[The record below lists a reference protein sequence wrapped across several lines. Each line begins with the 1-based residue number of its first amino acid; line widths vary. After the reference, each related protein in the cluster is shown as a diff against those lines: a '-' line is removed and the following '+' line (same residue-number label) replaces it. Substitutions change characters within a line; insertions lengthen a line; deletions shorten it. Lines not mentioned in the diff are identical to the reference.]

1 MWYER
6 SVHGCERVPQSLKG
20 EIVRKRSLKVAAAVG
35 ALCLV
40 VAACAED
47 SSSDSSA
54 SAPAASSAVTEAP
67 ADSSAPAAT
76 EAPAGTDATTGTEAP
91 ADTTAGTDIQEP
103 EGDFTQEEIDQWGI
117 EYTGATPGE
126 ASGDPLTIGYVNQ
139 EAVFPENTVGI
150 KAAIEYVNTELG
162 GFGGRPGE
170 LVECDI
176 NVEEDGT
183 KCGSEMLNNPDVS
196 FVLTGTLLVGNQPLY
211 DVLDG
216 KKPVIIGNAVTLAD
230 FLTTAGVGYPT
241 GSVGVIPGM
250 ADFAI
255 NRLDPKPT
263 NAAIMYADNPAGQAA
278 YASLLKP
285 VFDLA
290 GIPVTAVTVA
300 DPGATAADVQAA
312 MTAAGAGTA
321 DVFISVITVQ
331 TCVAMYD
338 AMKALGIDPVVVTTG
353 LCFGTGMTDH
363 LKEVGDSGQ
372 VPDGWYFGGYGYS
385 YFMPDLDSGIATYLN
400 KVEKYAKAPAGVT
413 IEYTGFAGPSF
424 GNILTIAKFANQLG
438 GQVDT
443 AAITPLI
450 FGFEGPAMIQAGT
463 LTCGKTALLGIT
475 FPAVCGNEMG
485 IQQYVDG
492 QWVSAGD
499 ALDGNPID
507 VTKIGT

>member
-76 EAPAGTDATTGTEAP
+76 EAPAGTDATTGTEAT

-263 NAAIMYADNPAGQAA
+263 NAAIMYADNPAGQ
-278 YASLLKP
+278 
-285 VFDLA
+285 
-290 GIPVTAVTVA
+290 
-300 DPGATAADVQAA
+300 
-312 MTAAGAGTA
+312 
-321 DVFISVITVQ
+321 
-331 TCVAMYD
+331 
-338 AMKALGIDPVVVTTG
+338 
-353 LCFGTGMTDH
+353 
-363 LKEVGDSGQ
+363 
-372 VPDGWYFGGYGYS
+372 YS
-385 YFMPDLDSGIATYLN
+385 
-400 KVEKYAKAPAGVT
+400 APYVKKD
-413 IEYTGFAGPSF
+413 IRDRYT
-424 GNILTIAKFANQLG
+424 
-438 GQVDT
+438 
-443 AAITPLI
+443 
-450 FGFEGPAMIQAGT
+450 
-463 LTCGKTALLGIT
+463 
-475 FPAVCGNEMG
+475 
-485 IQQYVDG
+485 
-492 QWVSAGD
+492 
-499 ALDGNPID
+499 
-507 VTKIGT
+507 

>member
-1 MWYER
+1 MK
-6 SVHGCERVPQSLKG
+6 L
-20 EIVRKRSLKVAAAVG
+20 AAAVG

-47 SSSDSSA
+47 SSSDGG
-54 SAPAASSAVTEAP
+54 AAAP
-67 ADSSAPAAT
+67 ADSSAATDTGAPTDTAAPTDTEAAT
-76 EAPAGTDATTGTEAP
+76 DATDATTDTEVAGSEP
-91 ADTTAGTDIQEP
+91 TGTDVEGP
-103 EGDFTQEEIDQWGI
+103 ESSFSQEELDQWGI
-117 EYTGATPGE
+117 DYTGATPGE
-126 ASGDPLTIGYVNQ
+126 ASGDPFTIGYVNQ

-170 LVECDI
+170 LVQCDI

-216 KKPVIIGNAVTLAD
+216 QKPVIIGNAVTLAD

-250 ADFAI
+250 AEFAI

-290 GIPVTAVTVA
+290 GIPVTAVSVA

-331 TCVAMYD
+331 TCAAMYD
-338 AMKALGIDPVVVTTG
+338 AMKALAIDPVVVTTG

-363 LKEVGDSGQ
+363 LAEVGDSGD

-385 YFMPDLDSGIATYLN
+385 YFLPDLDSGIATYLD
-400 KVEKYAKAPAGVT
+400 KVTKYAKAPAGVT

-424 GNILTIAKFANQLG
+424 GNIMTIAKFANELG

-443 AAITPLI
+443 ASITPLI

-463 LTCGKTALLGIT
+463 LTCGSTALLGIT

-492 QWVSAGD
+492 EWVSAGD

-507 VTKIGT
+507 VTTIGN

>member
-1 MWYER
+1 M
-6 SVHGCERVPQSLKG
+6 
-20 EIVRKRSLKVAAAVG
+20 
-35 ALCLV
+35 
-40 VAACAED
+40 
-47 SSSDSSA
+47 
-54 SAPAASSAVTEAP
+54 
-67 ADSSAPAAT
+67 
-76 EAPAGTDATTGTEAP
+76 
-91 ADTTAGTDIQEP
+91 
-103 EGDFTQEEIDQWGI
+103 
-117 EYTGATPGE
+117 
-126 ASGDPLTIGYVNQ
+126 
-139 EAVFPENTVGI
+139 FPENTVGI
-150 KAAIEYVNTELG
+150 KAAIDYVNTELG

-170 LVECDI
+170 LVQCDI

-216 KKPVIIGNAVTLAD
+216 QKPVIIGNAVTLAD

-250 ADFAI
+250 AEFAI
-255 NRLDPKPT
+255 ERLDPKPT

-300 DPGATAADVQAA
+300 DPGATAADIQAA

-331 TCVAMYD
+331 TASRC
-338 AMKALGIDPVVVTTG
+338 TTRSNSSASTRG
-353 LCFGTGMTDH
+353 RHHRPLLRHRHDRPPRRASATAARCPTVGTSAATATAT
-363 LKEVGDSGQ
+363 SC
-372 VPDGWYFGGYGYS
+372 
-385 YFMPDLDSGIATYLN
+385 PDLESGMATYLN
-400 KVEKYAKAPAGVT
+400 KVEQYAQVPAGVT

-424 GNILTIAKFANQLG
+424 GNILTIAKFANELG
-438 GQVDT
+438 GEVDT
-443 AAITPLI
+443 ASITPMI

-463 LTCGKTALLGIT
+463 LSCGTTALLGIT

-492 QWVSAGD
+492 EWVSAGD

-507 VTKIGT
+507 VTQIGS

>member
-1 MWYER
+1 MKYR
-6 SVHGCERVPQSLKG
+6 S
-20 EIVRKRSLKVAAAVG
+20 RKLVAAVG
-35 ALCLV
+35 ALCLI

-47 SSSDSSA
+47 SPSSTDSGTA
-54 SAPAASSAVTEAP
+54 APAGTAAADAP
-67 ADSSAPAAT
+67 TDTAAPAAT
-76 EAPAGTDATTGTEAP
+76 DAPTGTEAT
-91 ADTTAGTDIQEP
+91 ADTAATSDTTAGTDVVEP
-103 EGDFTQEEIDQWGI
+103 EGDFSQEEIDQWGI

-126 ASGDPLTIGYVNQ
+126 ASGDPFTIGYVNQ

-150 KAAIEYVNTELG
+150 KAAIDYVNTELG

-170 LVECDI
+170 LVQCDI

-211 DVLDG
+211 DVLEG
-216 KKPVIIGNAVTLAD
+216 QKPVIIGNAVTLAD

-250 ADFAI
+250 AEFAI
-255 NRLDPKPT
+255 ERLDPKPT

-338 AMKALGIDPVVVTTG
+338 AMKQLGIDPVVVTTG

-363 LKEVGDSGQ
+363 LADVGDGGQ

-385 YFMPDLDSGIATYLN
+385 YFRPDLDSGMATYLN
-400 KVEKYAKAPAGVT
+400 KVEQYAQVPSGVT
-413 IEYTGFAGPSF
+413 IEFTGFAGPSF
-424 GNILTIAKFANQLG
+424 GNILTVAKFANELG

-443 AAITPLI
+443 ASITPLI
-450 FGFEGPAMIQAGT
+450 FGFEGPAMIQSGT
-463 LTCGKTALLGIT
+463 LTCGSTALLGIT

-492 QWVSAGD
+492 EWVSAGD

-507 VTKIGT
+507 VTQIGN